1 MTIKKIIKNLWEK
14 LVVHKYVYYG
24 LSWGF
29 AESYSYMGEP
39 VGFVSLCKKMDFWE
53 SKYVKLGYLPVC
65 KERWIEAGGYGR
77 EYESQLRRIK
87 ND

>member
-1 MTIKKIIKNLWEK
+1 
-14 LVVHKYVYYG
+14 
-24 LSWGF
+24 
-29 AESYSYMGEP
+29 
-39 VGFVSLCKKMDFWE
+39 MDFWE